1 MKPRQYAC
9 AAIERIVSEH
19 GYASLI
25 LRNMPEEFSAQDRGL
40 VSELVYGTVRNWT
53 RCAFQWQDL
62 ARKKVK
68 NRTAANLTMSVYQ
81 LLFLDKVPDYAVINE
96 AVQQADRHEK
106 GFVNAVLH
114 AIQKR
119 GEVKPV
125 FKDDLEEC
133 AYETSHPL
141 WLLKLWSAHY
151 GKDNAMAI
159 ARHDQESALVY
170 GRRNPLKLS
179 MEELSS
185 YKGIHLLEEDC
196 FTCDGVLS
204 RSPLFEQGKVL
215 IQDRASQKIPQ
226 LLKAEPG
233 MKVLDACAAPGTKT
247 QQIACAMENQGE
259 ILAMDLHEERLA
271 LIDALMKRTGVSIV
285 RTQAGDASKD
295 NGLARNSF
303 DRILVDAPCSGL
315 GDLSHKPEIRFHV
328 TPESLDELCSIQSGI
343 LETSS
348 SLLKEGGILVYSTCT
363 LNRKENEQQVRK
375 FLERH
380 AEFSLLEE
388 HAWLPMELN
397 SDGFYAAQLVKNRK

>member
-9 AAIERIVSEH
+9 SAIERIVSEH

-25 LRNMPEEFSAQDRGL
+25 LRNMPEEFSVQDRSL

-53 RCAFQWQDL
+53 RCSFQWQDL

-96 AVQQADRHEK
+96 AVQNADRHEK

-114 AIQKR
+114 AVQKR
-119 GEVKPV
+119 GEIKPACR
-125 FKDDLEEC
+125 DDLEKC

-141 WLLKLWSAHY
+141 WLLKLWSSHY
-151 GKDNAMAI
+151 GTDNAMAI
-159 ARHDQESALVY
+159 ARHDQESAVVY

-185 YKGIHLLEEDC
+185 YKGIHLLEDDC
-196 FTCDGVLS
+196 FTYDGVLA

-215 IQDRASQKIPQ
+215 IQDRASQKVPL

-247 QQIACAMENQGE
+247 QQIACAMENKGE
-259 ILAMDLHEERLA
+259 ILAMDLHEERLS
-271 LIDALMKRTGVSIV
+271 LIDTLMERTGVRIV
-285 RTQAGDASKD
+285 KTMAGDAAKD
-295 NGLARNSF
+295 NGLERASF

-315 GDLSHKPEIRFHV
+315 GDLSHKPEIRCHA
-328 TPESLDELCSIQSGI
+328 TPESLDELCSIQAGI
-343 LETSS
+343 LERCS
-348 SLLKEGGILVYSTCT
+348 SLLKEDGILVYSTCT
-363 LNRKENEQQVRK
+363 LNRKENEQQVKK
-375 FLERH
+375 FLVKH
-380 AEFSLLEE
+380 PEFTLGSEN
-388 HAWLPMELN
+388 AWLPMELN